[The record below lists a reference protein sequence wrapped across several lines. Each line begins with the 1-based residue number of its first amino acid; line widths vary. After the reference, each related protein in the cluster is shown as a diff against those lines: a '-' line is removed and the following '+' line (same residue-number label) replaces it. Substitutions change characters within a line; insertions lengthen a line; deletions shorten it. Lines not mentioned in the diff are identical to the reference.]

1 MAAPGVGVLM
11 LRLRI
16 DGEYLAHEVMRQALR
31 DVIKLQAGDPF
42 CATMQVAADGAR
54 KALAVAAELE
64 GAVEA

>member
-1 MAAPGVGVLM
+1 MAVVPQVIA

-31 DVIKLQAGDPF
+31 DVIALQADDPY

-64 GAVEA
+64 RALDA